1 MSTREVS
8 DYYEAVYYVS
18 QGCVIEKVIIIE
30 MDIRYAWNMEISGNE
45 LNDLAEMYR
54 MRKAV
59 SNVYAFLT
67 AKDTV
72 REALETARKSGE
84 AVWTPVNTGS
94 AGGKA

>member
-30 MDIRYAWNMEISGNE
+30 LEIRYAWNMEISGNE
-45 LNDLAEMYR
+45 INDLAEMYR
-54 MRKAV
+54 RRKAV
-59 SNVYAFLT
+59 GNVHAFLT
-67 AKDTV
+67 AKDSV

-84 AVWTPVNTGS
+84 VVWTPVRDET
-94 AGGKA
+94 AGGEA